1 MNRNN
6 LYTNF
11 VDPNLKNQQL
21 EQQPTSLRKQIT
33 FRVIILSL
41 IAILGITATTL
52 LSLLVTIQQAHQKI
66 NHAKVEAATS
76 FNQFFLALESDMVAT
91 SAALSTTNNINKINL
106 IMNQMRDRN
115 RSFLDLIV
123 VGMDGKVLVQNS
135 RFNRPKQKQISQQP
149 WLSDRGRVE
158 SLYISNVKFENQQPY
173 LEIAIAVTND
183 IGISQSSLVAR
194 VDLTELWDKTIE
206 IKVGNNGY
214 VYIVNNEGLI
224 IVHQNQNFIQKTTNL
239 QALSSR
245 NSSKYKSQINI
256 YQAIDKNWVFSNS
269 QNLAKVP
276 WLVIVEE
283 PIQEALQPFLIPV
296 IFLLLTL
303 LSIVLIV
310 YNIVSF
316 TRHRIVLPLRFIDQ
330 AVTTMA
336 NGALKHRIKVKH
348 NDELGALAQS
358 FNQMAQQLQNSFEA
372 LETRVKERTAELM
385 DAKVVAD
392 TANKA
397 KSEFLANMSH
407 ELRTPLNGILGI
419 AQLLQ
424 NSPNFTFQEQ
434 QEVEIIYQSGSH
446 LLTLISDILDISKIE
461 AGKLEFLPEELDFPK
476 FLHGIV
482 EILRIRAQ
490 EKKIYLNYQVT
501 DKLPPRIIVDEK
513 RLRQVLIN
521 LLGNAIKFTDQG
533 GVNFKVGSIGENDS
547 QSEKQQKIRFQ
558 VEDTGQ
564 GIHPHNLE
572 KIFLPFEQVGK
583 NQNKVEG
590 TGLGLA
596 ISNKIVETM
605 GGSLKVTSKPGIGSI
620 FWVDLDLPLA
630 PELPQQVNS
639 NSSLITTQKSNNSQ
653 CRKQSIVRVLL
664 AEDNPV
670 NQIIAKKMLHR
681 LGYTIEIAKNGLAA
695 VEAVKNQ
702 FYDIIFMDIQ
712 MPEMDGIEATHHI
725 RQQFKNTA
733 STCQPWIVAMTA
745 NAMKEDREN
754 CLKAGM
760 NDYLSKPV
768 QLHELAAILEK
779 FLEEGVRS
787 QSSGVRREN

>member
-1 MNRNN
+1 MNINN
-6 LYTNF
+6 LYTKNF
-11 VDPNLKNQQL
+11 YPNLKTQEL
-21 EQQPTSLRKQIT
+21 EKQPKSLRKQIT

-66 NHAKVEAATS
+66 NRAKVEAATS

-91 SAALSTTNNINKINL
+91 TAALSTTNNVNKINL

-123 VGMDGKVLVQNS
+123 VDMDGKVLVQNS
-135 RFNRPKQKQISQQP
+135 RFNRPKQKQINRQP

-173 LEIAIAVTND
+173 LEVAIAVTDD

-206 IKVGNNGY
+206 IKVGNNGC
-214 VYIVNNEGLI
+214 VYIVNNEGLV

-239 QALSSR
+239 QALSGE
-245 NSSKYKSQINI
+245 NSSKYKPQTNI
-256 YQAIDKNWVFSNS
+256 YQTIDKNWVFSSS

-283 PIQEALQPFLIPV
+283 PIKAALKPFLIPV

-303 LSIVLIV
+303 LSIILIV
-310 YNIVSF
+310 YNIVYF
-316 TRHRIVLPLRFIDQ
+316 TRHRIVLPLRFIGK
-330 AVTTMA
+330 AVASMA
-336 NGALKHRIKVKH
+336 NGALNHRIKVKH

-358 FNQMAQQLQNSFEA
+358 FNQMAEQLQNSFEA
-372 LETRVKERTAELM
+372 LEIRVKERTAELM
-385 DAKVVAD
+385 EAKVAAD

-419 AQLLQ
+419 AQLLE
-424 NSPNFTFQEQ
+424 NSPNFTSQEQ

-461 AGKLEFLPEELDFPK
+461 AGKLELLPEELDFPK
-476 FLHGIV
+476 FIHGIV
-482 EILRIRAQ
+482 EIFKIRAQ
-490 EKKIYLNYQVT
+490 EKNIYLNYEVIN
-501 DKLPPRIIVDEK
+501 KLPPRVIVDEK

-533 GVNFKVGSIGENDS
+533 EVNFKVCSMGENDS

-558 VEDTGQ
+558 VEDTGK
-564 GIHPHNLE
+564 GIHPNDVE

-596 ISNKIVETM
+596 ISNKIVEMM
-605 GGSLKVTSKPGIGSI
+605 GGSLKVTSKPGVGSI
-620 FWVDLDLPLA
+620 FWVDLDLLLA

-639 NSSLITTQKSNNSQ
+639 NSSSITTQKSNNSQ
-653 CRKQSIVRVLL
+653 SIKQSIVRVLL

-681 LGYTIEIAKNGLAA
+681 LGYTIEIVKNGLAA

-733 STCQPWIVAMTA
+733 STCQPWIIAMTA

-779 FLEEGVRS
+779 FHKLNHV
-787 QSSGVRREN
+787 Q

>member
-6 LYTNF
+6 FYTKNF
-11 VDPNLKNQQL
+11 YPNLKTQEL
-21 EQQPTSLRKQIT
+21 EKKSTSLRKQIT

-66 NHAKVEAATS
+66 NRAKVEAATS

-91 SAALSTTNNINKINL
+91 SAALSKTNNVNKINL

-115 RSFLDLIV
+115 RSFLDLKV
-123 VGMDGKVLVQNS
+123 VDMDGKVLVQNS
-135 RFNRPKQKQISQQP
+135 RFNRSKQKQINRQP
-149 WLSDRGRVE
+149 WLSGRGRVE

-173 LEIAIAVTND
+173 LEVAIAVTND
-183 IGISQSSLVAR
+183 IGISQGSLVAR

-206 IKVGNNGY
+206 IKVGKNGY
-214 VYIVNNEGLI
+214 VYIVNNEGLV
-224 IVHQNQNFIQKTTNL
+224 IVHQNQNFIQKITNL
-239 QALSSR
+239 QALSSS
-245 NSSKYKSQINI
+245 NSSRYKPQINI
-256 YQAIDKNWVFSNS
+256 YQAIDQTWVFSNS

-283 PIQEALQPFLIPV
+283 PIKSALQPFLVPG

-303 LSIVLIV
+303 LSIILIV

-316 TRHRIVLPLRFIDQ
+316 TRYRIVLPLRFIDQ
-330 AVTTMA
+330 AVSTMA
-336 NGALKHRIKVKH
+336 NRKLNHRIKVKH

-358 FNQMAQQLQNSFEA
+358 FNQMAEQLQNSFEA
-372 LETRVKERTAELM
+372 LEIRVKERTAELM
-385 DAKVVAD
+385 EAKVAAD
-392 TANKA
+392 SANRA

-424 NSPNFTFQEQ
+424 NSPNFTSQEQ
-434 QEVEIIYQSGSH
+434 QEVDIIYQSGSH

-461 AGKLEFLPEELDFPK
+461 AGKLEFLPEKLDFPK

-501 DKLPPRIIVDEK
+501 DKLPSGVIVDEK

-521 LLGNAIKFTDQG
+521 LLGNAIKFTEQG
-533 GVNFKVGSIGENDS
+533 GVNFKVGSIGENYS

-558 VEDTGQ
+558 VEDTGK
-564 GIHPHNLE
+564 GINPNDLE

-596 ISNKIVETM
+596 ISNKIVEMM
-605 GGSLKVTSKPGIGSI
+605 GGLLKVTSKPGVGSI
-620 FWVDLDLPLA
+620 FWVDLELPLA
-630 PELPQQVNS
+630 PESPQQVNS
-639 NSSLITTQKSNNSQ
+639 NSSLITTKKSNNSQ
-653 CRKQSIVRVLL
+653 TIKQSILRILL

-670 NQIIAKKMLHR
+670 NQIIAQKMLHR
-681 LGYTIEIAKNGLAA
+681 LGYTIEIVKNGLAA

-712 MPEMDGIEATHHI
+712 MPEMDGIEATHNI
-725 RQQFKNTA
+725 RQQFENTE
-733 STCQPWIVAMTA
+733 SNCQPWIIAMTA

-768 QLHELAAILEK
+768 KLHELAASLEK
-779 FLEEGVRS
+779 FLKE
-787 QSSGVRREN
+787 GVRREN